1 MSLLKPILLVEDDI
15 VDASTVKQALQDL
28 RVRNPV
34 IHKTD
39 GEEALEYLR
48 DPNNDK
54 PALILLDLNMPR
66 ISGVELLQI
75 MKADADLQHI
85 PVVVLTVSKYEQD
98 KLDTF
103 DLGVAGYVIKAVDY
117 DAFLRAMDIII
128 QYWAWNGLVE
138 KERETEQCEI
148 VNQFCC
154 SKTTPLTR

>member
-1 MSLLKPILLVEDDI
+1 MSLLKPILLVEDDF
-15 VDASTVKQALQDL
+15 VDASTAKQALQDL

-48 DPNNDK
+48 DPNGEK
-54 PALILLDLNMPR
+54 PAMILLDLNMPR

-75 MKADADLQHI
+75 MKTDAELQQI
-85 PVVVLTVSKYEQD
+85 PVVALTVSKYEQD

-128 QYWAWNGLVE
+128 QYWSWNGLVE
-138 KERETEQCEI
+138 KEREA
-148 VNQFCC
+148 NNAR
-154 SKTTPLTR
+154 L

>member
-15 VDASTVKQALQDL
+15 VDASTAKQALQDL

-48 DPNNDK
+48 DQNNDK
-54 PALILLDLNMPR
+54 PAIILLDLNMPK
-66 ISGVELLQI
+66 ISGIELLQI
-75 MKADADLQHI
+75 MKTDAELQHI
-85 PVVVLTVSKYEQD
+85 PVVALTVSKYEQD

-138 KERETEQCEI
+138 KERET
-148 VNQFCC
+148 NNAR
-154 SKTTPLTR
+154 L

>member
-1 MSLLKPILLVEDDI
+1 MPKLKPILLVEDDV

-28 RVRNPV
+28 RVKNAV
-34 IHKTD
+34 VHKTD

-48 DPNNDK
+48 QDDENR

-75 MKADADLQHI
+75 IRADARLRQT

-103 DLGVAGYVIKAVDY
+103 NLGVAGYMIKAVDY

-138 KERETEQCEI
+138 KEREKE
-148 VNQFCC
+148 NA
-154 SKTTPLTR
+154 KL

>member
-1 MSLLKPILLVEDDI
+1 MSLLKPILLVEDDF
-15 VDASTVKQALQDL
+15 VDASTAKQALQDL

-48 DPNNDK
+48 DQNNDK
-54 PALILLDLNMPR
+54 PAMILLDLNMPR
-66 ISGVELLQI
+66 ISGIELLQI
-75 MKADADLQHI
+75 IKTDAELQQI

-103 DLGVAGYVIKAVDY
+103 DFGVAGYVIKAVDY

-128 QYWAWNGLVE
+128 QYWAWNGFVE
-138 KERETEQCEI
+138 KEREA
-148 VNQFCC
+148 NNAR
-154 SKTTPLTR
+154 L

>member
-1 MSLLKPILLVEDDI
+1 MSLLKPILLVEDDF
-15 VDASTVKQALQDL
+15 VDASTAKQALQDL

-48 DPNNDK
+48 DQNNDK
-54 PALILLDLNMPR
+54 PAMILLDLNMPR
-66 ISGVELLQI
+66 ISGIELLQL
-75 MKADADLQHI
+75 MKTDAELQQI
-85 PVVVLTVSKYEQD
+85 PVVALTVSKYEQD

-103 DLGVAGYVIKAVDY
+103 DFGVAGYVIKAVDY

-138 KERETEQCEI
+138 KERE
-148 VNQFCC
+148 VNNAR
-154 SKTTPLTR
+154 L

>member
-1 MSLLKPILLVEDDI
+1 MSLLKPILLVEDDF
-15 VDASTVKQALQDL
+15 VDASTAKQALQDL

-48 DPNNDK
+48 DQNNDK
-54 PALILLDLNMPR
+54 PAMILLDLNMPR
-66 ISGVELLQI
+66 ISGIELLQI
-75 MKADADLQHI
+75 IKTDAELQQI

-103 DLGVAGYVIKAVDY
+103 DFGVAGYVIKAVDY

-138 KERETEQCEI
+138 KEREA
-148 VNQFCC
+148 NNAR
-154 SKTTPLTR
+154 L

>member
-1 MSLLKPILLVEDDI
+1 MSLLKPILLVEDDF
-15 VDASTVKQALQDL
+15 VDASTAKQALQDL

-48 DPNNDK
+48 DKNNDK
-54 PALILLDLNMPR
+54 PAMILLDLNMPR
-66 ISGVELLQI
+66 VSGIELLQI
-75 MKADADLQHI
+75 MKADAELQQI
-85 PVVVLTVSKYEQD
+85 PVVALTVSKDEQD

-103 DLGVAGYVIKAVDY
+103 DFGVAGYVIKAVDY

-138 KERETEQCEI
+138 KEREA
-148 VNQFCC
+148 NNAR
-154 SKTTPLTR
+154 L